1 MKNLINYFYNLIVN
15 DFRKIDNYYLFEIDN
30 IKYAFLEY
38 DGNVNELYN
47 MYTIIINNNKYCHEI
62 VFNKD
67 NRIVTFYQN
76 KPYILIKK
84 NIYLNTF
91 VTLAEIINYDVPIYV
106 EKERKVIWDELWMNK
121 IDYYE
126 YQMNELGNKYQKL
139 KLSFNYYVGLSECA
153 INLLK
158 YLNNDNIKFYI
169 THKRIMYKEKTDELL
184 NPINLIIDTRVRDIA
199 EYFKIN
205 YINNNYNVQDI
216 IKEIDMLN
224 LDYNESILLL
234 SRLMYPSFYFDL
246 YDKIIQEKIDE
257 SKIDFYIEKN
267 VYYETFLRYIYKFLK
282 SKYKIPNVEWL
293 ES

>member
-38 DGNVNELYN
+38 DGNIDELYN
-47 MYTIIINNNKYCHEI
+47 MYTIIVNNNKYCHEI

-205 YINNNYNVQDI
+205 YINNNYNIQDI

-282 SKYKIPNVEWL
+282 SKYKIPNIEWL

>member
-282 SKYKIPNVEWL
+282 SKYKIPNIEWL

>member
-38 DGNVNELYN
+38 DGNIDELYN

-62 VFNKD
+62 VLNKD

-205 YINNNYNVQDI
+205 YINNNYNIQDI

-282 SKYKIPNVEWL
+282 SKYKIPNIEWL

>member
-1 MKNLINYFYNLIVN
+1 MTSIYWKS
-15 DFRKIDNYYLFEIDN
+15 
-30 IKYAFLEY
+30 
-38 DGNVNELYN
+38 
-47 MYTIIINNNKYCHEI
+47 
-62 VFNKD
+62 
-67 NRIVTFYQN
+67 
-76 KPYILIKK
+76 KK
-84 NIYLNTF
+84 
-91 VTLAEIINYDVPIYV
+91 A
-106 EKERKVIWDELWMNK
+106 
-121 IDYYE
+121 
-126 YQMNELGNKYQKL
+126 NKYQKL

-205 YINNNYNVQDI
+205 YINNNYNIQDI

-282 SKYKIPNVEWL
+282 SKYKIPNIEWL

>member
-267 VYYETFLRYIYKFLK
+267 VYYETFLRYIYEFLK